1 VGAVT
6 EVHSQGSCGAC
17 WAITAVESVESAI
30 FLSKG
35 KLYDLSETEVI
46 VCADDCEMC
55 YGGWPQDAFDYIMDN
70 KGIPLEK
77 TLSYDGDWLL
87 KLSAA
92 KAGESDELR

>member
-1 VGAVT
+1 
-6 EVHSQGSCGAC
+6 
-17 WAITAVESVESAI
+17 
-30 FLSKG
+30 
-35 KLYDLSETEVI
+35 
-46 VCADDCEMC
+46 
-55 YGGWPQDAFDYIMDN
+55 MDN